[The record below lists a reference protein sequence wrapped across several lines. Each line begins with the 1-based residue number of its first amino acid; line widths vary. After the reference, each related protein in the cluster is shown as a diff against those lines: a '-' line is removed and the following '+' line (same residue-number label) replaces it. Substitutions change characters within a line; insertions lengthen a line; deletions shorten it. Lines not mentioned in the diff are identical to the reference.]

1 MRQACSQLC
10 VFHLIHSIYKYIYKH
25 NVAYS
30 SGQADK
36 WDKLGLGLGH
46 GEGSESRKVGAD
58 CDVTWRHKLHQDQN
72 REGLE
77 DNHNHDDEDHDN
89 EDNEDDKDD
98 EDDEDD
104 EDADQN
110 VGGGG
115 TAALWAAELGARLDE
130 GRH

>member
-1 MRQACSQLC
+1 M
-10 VFHLIHSIYKYIYKH
+10 Y
-25 NVAYS
+25 
-30 SGQADK
+30 
-36 WDKLGLGLGH
+36 
-46 GEGSESRKVGAD
+46 
-58 CDVTWRHKLHQDQN
+58 QDQN
-72 REGLE
+72 CEGLE
-77 DNHNHDDEDHDN
+77 DNQNHEDQDDEDDEDDGDN
-89 EDNEDDKDD
+89 EDD